1 MLIRSLRAF
10 LAFHDSGTLVA
21 AAAQVHLSHAAVSVQ
36 MRMLEEELGV
46 TLFERTRRSLRLT
59 EAGEQLVPLALQ
71 MLAQYDRMRALG
83 ASRQIVGTLSL
94 GIITTQLTGRF
105 PELLVRLKDSH
116 PQLDVRVTTGISG
129 DLVDKVA
136 RGELDAA
143 VVTQP
148 LAPIDAA
155 LIAHPLLSE
164 PFGLIAPAE
173 RSGQRLRELLATTPF
188 LQFDR
193 QAWTGAM
200 IEAYLRRKRLTVK
213 PIIELNSI
221 EAIAAMVARG
231 LGVSIVPIVQGAAW
245 HRSASLRVTRLAGFS
260 RSVVLIEPR
269 EHAAAPLTAMLRAF
283 FDEA

>member
-10 LAFHDSGTLVA
+10 LAFHDSGTLIA
-21 AAAQVHLSHAAVSVQ
+21 AAAQVHLSQAAVSVQ
-36 MRMLEEELGV
+36 MKMLEVELGV

-59 EAGEQLVPLALQ
+59 AAGEQLVPLAIQL
-71 MLAQYDRMRALG
+71 LAQYERMRGLG
-83 ASRQIVGTLSL
+83 STRSVAGTLSL

-105 PELLVRLKDSH
+105 SELLVRLKDSH

-148 LAPIDAA
+148 LTPIDAS
-155 LIAHPLLSE
+155 LIAHPLFSE
-164 PFGLIAPAE
+164 PFGLIAPIE
-173 RSGQRLRELLATTPF
+173 RSGTPLRELLATTPF

-193 QAWTGAM
+193 EAWTGAM
-200 IEAYLRRKRLTVK
+200 IEAYLRRKRLTFT
-213 PIIELNSI
+213 PIIELNSL

-245 HRSASLRVTRLAGFS
+245 HRFASLRITRLAGFS

-269 EHAAAPLTAMLRAF
+269 VHAAAPLTATLRTS
-283 FDEA
+283 FDET